1 MAKFSGQGVAFFNRV
16 WYSGGRLRYRLTVKS
31 GVTRSFVLMGGMEK
45 MPKGS
50 PGTGHGGRTVEVC
63 RAIGEP
69 LARQLGLLLWD
80 VRFVKEGATWYLRYI
95 IDKDGGVGID
105 DCVALT
111 RLLNPALD
119 RADPIAQSYCLEVT
133 SPGMEREL
141 TRPEHF
147 ERYRGS
153 PVRVTLIRPQD
164 GTREFTGA
172 LDGVEDQVLSLDRGA
187 RTFAM
192 KDISSVRPV
201 EDWDDDSVD

>member
-1 MAKFSGQGVAFFNRV
+1 
-16 WYSGGRLRYRLTVKS
+16 
-31 GVTRSFVLMGGMEK
+31 
-45 MPKGS
+45 MPKVK
-50 PGTGHGGRTVEVC
+50 PGPGRGGRTVDVC

-69 LARQLGLLLWD
+69 LAQQLGLLLWD

-119 RADPIAQSYCLEVT
+119 AADPIPQSYCLEVT

-147 ERYRGS
+147 ERYAGT
-153 PVRVTLIRPQD
+153 PVRVTLIRPLE
-164 GTREFTGA
+164 GVREFTGT
-172 LDGVEDQVLSLDRGA
+172 LDFLKDQMLSLDGGA

-192 KDISSVRPV
+192 KDVSSVRPI
-201 EDWDDDSVD
+201 EDWDEDGAEND

>member
-1 MAKFSGQGVAFFNRV
+1 
-16 WYSGGRLRYRLTVKS
+16 
-31 GVTRSFVLMGGMEK
+31 

-153 PVRVTLIRPQD
+153 PVRVTLIRHRTARASSPA
-164 GTREFTGA
+164 RWTGWKIRC
-172 LDGVEDQVLSLDRGA
+172 SRSIGA
-187 RTFAM
+187 CARL
-192 KDISSVRPV
+192 R
-201 EDWDDDSVD
+201 